1 MNVSYLGPESSFTYQ
16 AACQLF
22 PTEQLTAYASIPVCL
37 RALFR
42 KQVDL
47 AVVPVENSLEG
58 SVHHTI
64 DLLSK
69 HPEVEVKSEIVL
81 PIKQQL
87 LGNPATKITK
97 SFHIHKH

>member
-47 AVVPVENSLEG
+47 AVVPVEIHWKELFITQSIFFPN
-58 SVHHTI
+58 I
-64 DLLSK
+64 QKSK
-69 HPEVEVKSEIVL
+69 LKVKSFFL
-81 PIKQQL
+81 SSS
-87 LGNPATKITK
+87 
-97 SFHIHKH
+97 SF

>member
-47 AVVPVENSLEG
+47 AVVPVENSLKELFITQ
-58 SVHHTI
+58 SI
-64 DLLSK
+64 FFPNIQKSK
-69 HPEVEVKSEIVL
+69 LKVKSFFL
-81 PIKQQL
+81 SSS
-87 LGNPATKITK
+87 
-97 SFHIHKH
+97 SF

>member
-58 SVHHTI
+58 AVHHTI
-64 DLLSK
+64 DLLPNIQKSK
-69 HPEVEVKSEIVL
+69 LKVKSFFL
-81 PIKQQL
+81 SSS
-87 LGNPATKITK
+87 
-97 SFHIHKH
+97 SF

>member
-37 RALFR
+37 RA
-42 KQVDL
+42 
-47 AVVPVENSLEG
+47 
-58 SVHHTI
+58 I
-64 DLLSK
+64 
-69 HPEVEVKSEIVL
+69 
-81 PIKQQL
+81 QQQRL
-87 LGNPATKITK
+87 QK

>member
-22 PTEQLTAYASIPVCL
+22 PTEQLTAYASIPACL

-47 AVVPVENSLEG
+47 AVVPVENSL
-58 SVHHTI
+58 
-64 DLLSK
+64 
-69 HPEVEVKSEIVL
+69 
-81 PIKQQL
+81 
-87 LGNPATKITK
+87 
-97 SFHIHKH
+97 